1 MKDIEL
7 YNDSFQNYKVY
18 GLPKAQLIIADVPYC
33 YDTETECFTRNGWKK
48 YTDILPEEEVLSLN
62 HQTQRMEYSGIANII
77 VRDNDEDMIQFKNQ
91 NIDLFV
97 SANHRCYTVEKF
109 TPNLKFGER
118 IRNRKRINTENIRLA
133 KNITAASSV
142 PRSGYI
148 WTDFTD
154 CDIVVIPGVEIKHN
168 GKTLNSHTTEDVV
181 INTID
186 WLRFFGLYLAD
197 GSYSRCSGSGYT
209 VSIKQHNRDRD
220 KVRKILSNLPF
231 KFSESQNKGRD
242 SANYNIYSKQL
253 YCYLEQFG
261 RSADKFIP
269 RWILDLPTDKLKIF
283 LESYTFGDSSQNGPG
298 IRISSISK
306 KLILGLQEV
315 ALKLGTLCQ
324 IYTKRI
330 NSGDLYQFQYNPLSR
345 NIKYGN
351 KKVVADYTGKVW
363 CLTLKKNSVFLVR
376 RNGSICFSGNCL
388 GDNAYA
394 SNPAWY
400 IDGDNKN
407 GESALAGKQ
416 FFSSDSE
423 FRPAEF
429 MHFCSK
435 MLVKEPKEAGKSPCM
450 ILFCEYEQ
458 QFKFIE
464 LGRKYG
470 LMHYIPLVFR
480 KDFSAQVLKA
490 NMKVVGNCE
499 YGLILYRDKLPK
511 FNNNGRMIFNC
522 FDWVRDNTTP
532 KCHPCQKPVP
542 LLKRLIEIFTDKG
555 DVVIDPCAGSGTTLY
570 AAASLGRKAYGFEV
584 NKQFYNDANE
594 KVLKRIQV
602 SLFQ

>member
-18 GLPKAQLIIADVPYC
+18 GLPKAQLIIADVPY
-33 YDTETECFTRNGWKK
+33 N
-48 YTDILPEEEVLSLN
+48 L
-62 HQTQRMEYSGIANII
+62 AN
-77 VRDNDEDMIQFKNQ
+77 
-91 NIDLFV
+91 
-97 SANHRCYTVEKF
+97 
-109 TPNLKFGER
+109 
-118 IRNRKRINTENIRLA
+118 
-133 KNITAASSV
+133 
-142 PRSGYI
+142 
-148 WTDFTD
+148 
-154 CDIVVIPGVEIKHN
+154 
-168 GKTLNSHTTEDVV
+168 
-181 INTID
+181 
-186 WLRFFGLYLAD
+186 
-197 GSYSRCSGSGYT
+197 
-209 VSIKQHNRDRD
+209 
-220 KVRKILSNLPF
+220 
-231 KFSESQNKGRD
+231 
-242 SANYNIYSKQL
+242 
-253 YCYLEQFG
+253 
-261 RSADKFIP
+261 
-269 RWILDLPTDKLKIF
+269 
-283 LESYTFGDSSQNGPG
+283 
-298 IRISSISK
+298 
-306 KLILGLQEV
+306 
-315 ALKLGTLCQ
+315 
-324 IYTKRI
+324 
-330 NSGDLYQFQYNPLSR
+330 
-345 NIKYGN
+345 
-351 KKVVADYTGKVW
+351 
-363 CLTLKKNSVFLVR
+363 
-376 RNGSICFSGNCL
+376 
-388 GDNAYA
+388 NAYA

-470 LMHYIPLVFR
+470 LNHYIPLVFR

-570 AAASLGRKAYGFEV
+570 AAASLGRKARIICFDAKGNNPIVALIYDCKKEIVLQYLENGRSFVDEISNYDLMMRPEKKEGYV
-584 NKQFYNDANE
+584 NIYTNPRVGDRYSSNTIFPSKEEA
-594 KVLKRIQV
+594 IQGITK
-602 SLFQ
+602 SLGNYINTTKIEWEE